1 MNSNENE
8 LRLIYLAFDL
18 IIVNVVFGI
27 IYLINPVLPNLSFHE
42 RSLYL
47 LIFNISEFITFSVFS
62 RRNLYLHDS
71 FSNRVKRISNRMLSF
86 SALVFV
92 FAHLLLPPGFSHLFF
107 VKYILVL
114 YIANILFYFLLYTFL
129 RIRRERGYYIHRAL
143 IIGYNDMGFFLR
155 QLLENT
161 PMLGYEFVGFVAD
174 VSEEDK
180 DHIGH
185 INELAQLVTDNNID
199 FIFVTLSVYNDL
211 NKSKELLAVCN
222 KIGVRLRFV
231 PENQYWY
238 RSSMNLE
245 SVGSLVVFNPQEI
258 PLDDMKSRFM
268 KRLFDVVFSG
278 FVIVFIISWL
288 FPILFLLIKLS
299 SKGPVFFLQKR
310 TGINNRTFKCMK
322 LRSMCT
328 SVDADLKQATSHD
341 ARITKVG
348 SFLRKKILDEFPQFF
363 NVLFGQMSI
372 VGPRPHMLRHT
383 EQYSELI
390 DYYKVRHYIKP
401 GITGWA
407 QVNGYRGE
415 TDELWK
421 MEKRVEYDM
430 YYLSNWT
437 FWMDLKIVLMTVF
450 SKKAFTNAY

>member
-27 IYLINPVLPNLSFHE
+27 IYLISPVLPNLSFHE

-47 LIFNISEFITFSVFS
+47 LIFNISEFITFSIFS

-86 SALVFV
+86 GVLVFI
-92 FAHLLLPPGFSHLFF
+92 FAHILLPHDFSNIFF
-107 VKYILVL
+107 LNYILLL
-114 YIANILFYFLLYTFL
+114 YIANILFYYLLYSFL
-129 RIRRERGYYIHRAL
+129 RIRRERGYYVHRAL
-143 IIGYNDMGFFLR
+143 IIGYNDMGFYLR

-161 PMLGYEFVGFVAD
+161 PLLGYEFVGFVAD

-180 DHIGH
+180 DHVGH

-199 FIFVTLSVYNDL
+199 FIFVTLSAYNDL

-278 FVIVFIISWL
+278 LVIVFIISWL

-310 TGINNRTFKCMK
+310 TGINNKTFKCMK

-328 SVDADLKQATSHD
+328 SIDADLKQATSHD
-341 ARITKVG
+341 PRITKVG
-348 SFLRKKILDEFPQFF
+348 SFLRKTNLDEFPQFF
-363 NVLFGQMSI
+363 NVLLGQMSI

-421 MEKRVEYDM
+421 MEKRVEFDM

-437 FWMDLKIVLMTVF
+437 FWMDLKIVFMTVLA
-450 SKKAFTNAY
+450 KKAFKNAC